1 MSPGPTHHCLE
12 DITIMRVLPNIMV
25 FSPSDWVLSGK
36 FVEYSIKVKK
46 PKYIRLDGKPL
57 PRIYSETDKIRLEDG
72 FSQIR
77 KGKKICL
84 VSTGYMTHKAIKA
97 AGAFDREKI
106 GVIDVFLLKPL
117 NERLFVKVLRK
128 YECVITL
135 EEGFINK
142 GGIDSLVSSVIDNY
156 SLNTRLRRMGFNDAY
171 VFDIGNREHLHAL
184 NKLDEQS
191 IIENIK
197 KNI

>member
-1 MSPGPTHHCLE
+1 
-12 DITIMRVLPNIMV
+12 MV
-25 FSPSDWVLSGK
+25 FSDT
-36 FVEYSIKVKK
+36 E
-46 PKYIRLDGKPL
+46 
-57 PRIYSETDKIRLEDG
+57 
-72 FSQIR
+72 
-77 KGKKICL
+77 GKKICL

-142 GGIDSLVSSVIDNY
+142 GGIDSLVSSVIDNSSPQY
-156 SLNTRLRRMGFNDAY
+156 PIEKNGF
-171 VFDIGNREHLHAL
+171 
-184 NKLDEQS
+184 
-191 IIENIK
+191 
-197 KNI
+197 